1 MFFLASAA
9 PRLVRRMIGIA
20 ARDIDAL
27 EDVKSTYAGEGP
39 VTPIVCSEIAPA
51 LKKEGC
57 AGILGQCSE
66 AADVVLLDEQRE
78 VKGRFGVRLL
88 PTTFLID
95 ANFCSRSRATS
106 VGALCKKEFRR
117 RLRKK
122 FYQKAFLS
130 RLALR
135 APRRLPL
142 PDLRPPP

>member
-51 LKKEGC
+51 LK
-57 AGILGQCSE
+57 
-66 AADVVLLDEQRE
+66 
-78 VKGRFGVRLL
+78 
-88 PTTFLID
+88 TFLID